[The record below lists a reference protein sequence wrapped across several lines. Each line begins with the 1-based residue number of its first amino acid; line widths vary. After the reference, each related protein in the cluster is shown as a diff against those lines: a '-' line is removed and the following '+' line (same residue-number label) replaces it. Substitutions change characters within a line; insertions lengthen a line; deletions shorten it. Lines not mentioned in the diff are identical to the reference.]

1 MNQHYI
7 AFGIT
12 LAALC
17 ILVAWMFITSKVS
30 VWTRVSASA
39 VAVCLA
45 LCMWWQVTA
54 FLGYATTSQPS
65 DGAVILSFAV
75 LKPVIYLW
83 VMEPAGPRGYI
94 LAYRKARAEAL
105 FEHMH
110 RAQEDNGFLVFR
122 HTEDDDVVNVRSA
135 LPEKR

>member
-83 VMEPAGPRGYI
+83 VMEPAGRAAISSRTGRRE
-94 LAYRKARAEAL
+94 RKRCLSICTAR
-105 FEHMH
+105 
-110 RAQEDNGFLVFR
+110 
-122 HTEDDDVVNVRSA
+122 
-135 LPEKR
+135 KRTTASWFSVTLRTTTL